1 MILYVRSIRE
11 TSLND
16 DEINEIKTL
25 HNVWFAEEAI
35 TLYVSTNQT
44 KSGQYRLWRQSADGS
59 NEWSNMFAF
68 SAFIKPTGNYTFP
81 IYVFTAGGS
90 PYWRQ
95 YISGES
101 SPPSTE
107 YRLDYMFYC
116 SQSTLPGT
124 QQYHVQEAGSVPVI
138 RSYVSKTK
146 TIPGWKYKGLS
157 FFAPKH
163 ALGGDKTCTYK
174 GNLFLWYLV
183 LKVFYWTRRRH
194 VNKTPSLEHISWPS
208 FPVQNELSNLG

>member
-1 MILYVRSIRE
+1 M
-11 TSLND
+11 
-16 DEINEIKTL
+16 
-25 HNVWFAEEAI
+25 A
-35 TLYVSTNQT
+35 LYVSTNQT
-44 KSGQYRLWRQSADGS
+44 KSGQYRLWRQSSDGS

-68 SAFIKPTGNYTFP
+68 SAFIKPTGNFTFP

-95 YISGES
+95 YISGSS

-116 SQSTLPGT
+116 SQSSLPGT
-124 QQYHVQEAGSVPVI
+124 LQYHVQEAGSVPVI

-157 FFAPKH
+157 FFAPKQ

-174 GNLFLWYLV
+174 GILFV
-183 LKVFYWTRRRH
+183 ITR
-194 VNKTPSLEHISWPS
+194 
-208 FPVQNELSNLG
+208 NETEFSIGRILDTCHWSRDATLNATTCT

>member
-1 MILYVRSIRE
+1 
-11 TSLND
+11 
-16 DEINEIKTL
+16 
-25 HNVWFAEEAI
+25 
-35 TLYVSTNQT
+35 
-44 KSGQYRLWRQSADGS
+44 
-59 NEWSNMFAF
+59 MFAF
-68 SAFIKPTGNYTFP
+68 SAFIKPTGNFTFP

-95 YISGES
+95 YISGNS

-116 SQSTLPGT
+116 SQSSLPGAL
-124 QQYHVQEAGSVPVI
+124 QYHVQEAGSVPVI

-157 FFAPKH
+157 FFAPKQ

-174 GNLFLWYLV
+174 GVLFFCDTPLWN
-183 LKVFYWTRRRH
+183 KVFYWTRTRH
-194 VNKTPSLEHISWPS
+194 ASLVVRCNSYATTCARSGRASFKSMDSRWFLTIIS
-208 FPVQNELSNLG
+208 FHRH